1 MSKRS
6 VGISTVFTPRATW
19 VSWWTPAPCE
29 SGATTSEAS
38 AEVRPGIRSQRW
50 LVTTKAIWPW
60 VSTAAFGRP
69 VVPEVKKNQQGSS
82 RSTGDFGGRL
92 ADVLGDERVP
102 GGAEAGLADG
112 DGEAA
117 ARRRRRASGK
127 AALQI
132 MPVAPEACA
141 R

>member
-6 VGISTVFTPRATW
+6 DGISTVFTPRATW

-60 VSTAAFGRP
+60 VRTEAFGRP

-82 RSTGDFGGRL
+82 RSTGTSAGDL
-92 ADVLGDERVP
+92 PHVLGDQRVP
-102 GGAEAGLADG
+102 GGAEARVADR
-112 DGEAA
+112 DA
-117 ARRRRRASGK
+117 
-127 AALQI
+127 
-132 MPVAPEACA
+132 
-141 R
+141 